1 MAYVYDNDFR
11 LGDIM
16 GNTFYTTTNLWV
28 VDSTGDL
35 NTTPVVV
42 MAVIYVPGDVDH
54 DLIISDTSDNPAI
67 VLKAGATDASP
78 ICFNFHPYGREYL
91 NLKCHT
97 IDGGTAY
104 IYLKDKR
111 LLHM

>member
-1 MAYVYDNDFR
+1 MANSFK
-11 LGDIM
+11 
-16 GNTFYTTTNLWV
+16 TSTNLWIV
-28 VDSTGDL
+28 EDTGDL

-42 MAVIYVPGDVDH
+42 MAVVYIPGDVDQ
-54 DLIISDTSDNPAI
+54 DLIISDTDDNYAI

-91 NLKCHT
+91 SLKCHT

-111 LLHM
+111 VIHY